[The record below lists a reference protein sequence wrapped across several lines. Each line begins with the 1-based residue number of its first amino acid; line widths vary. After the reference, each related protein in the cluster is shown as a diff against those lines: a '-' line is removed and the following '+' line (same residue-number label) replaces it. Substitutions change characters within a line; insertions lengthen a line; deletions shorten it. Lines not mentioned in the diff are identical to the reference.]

1 VAGINQPIIEMIR
14 DTLERGTADGVFRR
28 GLDPLHVYLSIA
40 GTSYFYFANI
50 HTLSRAF
57 GRVLDSPEAI
67 EERRAHI
74 VDFCINAIRPR
85 AL

>member
-1 VAGINQPIIEMIR
+1 MITATLQRGMDDGI
-14 DTLERGTADGVFRR
+14 FRR
-28 GLDPLHVYLSIA
+28 GLDPFHVYLSIA
-40 GTSYFYFANI
+40 GISYFYFANI

-57 GRVLDSPEAI
+57 GRALDTPQAL

-74 VDFCINAIRPR
+74 VDFCLNAIRVR